1 MDETTTIEVRNTA
14 EGKKLFKVVEREV
27 DLSEIKQ
34 KIEENNLKIQR
45 ADEELAQAVT
55 EHDNIV
61 NLANTELVE
70 LNGYIN
76 QAKTENI
83 PIPAP
88 ADEKVDIQASD
99 VIAE

>member
-1 MDETTTIEVRNTA
+1 MEETTTIEVRDTA
-14 EGKKLFKVVEREV
+14 EGKKIFKVVEREV

-34 KIEENNLKIQR
+34 KIEDNNLKIQR
-45 ADEELAQAVT
+45 ADEELAQAVI

-61 NLANTELVE
+61 NLANAELVE

-83 PIPAP
+83 PIPVPESEAIDP
-88 ADEKVDIQASD
+88 I
-99 VIAE
+99 IIP

>member
-1 MDETTTIEVRNTA
+1 MDETTTIEVRDTA
-14 EGKKLFKVVEREV
+14 KGKKLFKVVEREV

-76 QAKTENI
+76 QAETENI
-83 PIPAP
+83 PIPTP